1 MATSCATTQ
10 LNPQK
15 KSQMAA
21 SEGIV
26 TESDSDWLYC
36 NQLFT
41 LKTSSMETIWRKT
54 YSWVKNVWTEHHLI
68 CGPNRVFDC
77 LLTIRWVLLTLLL
90 IVWLVPGVTEFL
102 ANSSPPLFDSNNT
115 SSEWLT
121 DLDQD
126 DINMLHGFG
135 SLTASALLEKVKEL
149 QNLSYQLGLEEA
161 REMTRGKFLN
171 VLQSRPKRHKR

>member
-1 MATSCATTQ
+1 MKALPLSLSHFHSIELI
-10 LNPQK
+10 LNFQ
-15 KSQMAA
+15 
-21 SEGIV
+21 I
-26 TESDSDWLYC
+26 Y
-36 NQLFT
+36 
-41 LKTSSMETIWRKT
+41 SMEQIWRKT
-54 YSWVKNVWTEHHLI
+54 CLWVTNVWTERHPI
-68 CGPNRVFDC
+68 SGPNRV
-77 LLTIRWVLLTLLL
+77 LPSVVINWNQLSL
-90 IVWLVPGVTEFL
+90 IFLFMGSVPGVTEFL
-102 ANSSPPLFDSNNT
+102 ANSSPPLFDSNST

-171 VLQSRPKRHKR
+171 VLQTRPKRYKR